1 MELLRHLGE
10 RHEVS
15 LWAGRYRSA
24 DTYQELAGF
33 PRRDV
38 APWQWLY
45 ATPRAD
51 VVITHSLG
59 AHLLALRHP
68 GVLCYIHTL
77 RSIYQQRARRPDLWM
92 RRALD
97 RRSVACAAALAT
109 NSAYA
114 AAGIQARYHRS
125 AAVVPGGVS
134 SDWFSIAAR
143 AGTYAL
149 YAGRLAPEKGLE
161 RLLAWSAEL
170 PLDLAIAG
178 AGDAAYVAYLR
189 AKAGPRVR
197 WLGPLCDQELAR
209 AYASCRCVVLVS
221 HAEEF
226 GLAALEGMAAARPV
240 IATPEGG
247 SPELVKDG
255 TTGYLVADAESFQ
268 RAVAALAA
276 SDELCQQ
283 LGTAG
288 RRAARAYT
296 WEAMADSI
304 ERLCQQLLETR
315 RRAA

>member
-1 MELLRHLGE
+1 MRIVVAHSQLNTLGGGERVVLELLRHLSE

-15 LWAGRYRSA
+15 LWAGRYQPT

-45 ATPRAD
+45 TTPRAD
-51 VVITHSLG
+51 VVITHSFG

-189 AKAGPRVR
+189 AKAGPR
-197 WLGPLCDQELAR
+197 
-209 AYASCRCVVLVS
+209 
-221 HAEEF
+221 
-226 GLAALEGMAAARPV
+226 
-240 IATPEGG
+240 
-247 SPELVKDG
+247 
-255 TTGYLVADAESFQ
+255 
-268 RAVAALAA
+268 
-276 SDELCQQ
+276 
-283 LGTAG
+283 
-288 RRAARAYT
+288 
-296 WEAMADSI
+296 
-304 ERLCQQLLETR
+304 
-315 RRAA
+315 